1 MSSLQFSGRIRDNV
15 SVPVQQGQFTPS
27 DGGRP
32 QRKLSH
38 QRKYEVAALMSD
50 LSIETKQVVAPAI
63 AAFEDT
69 ASAFARGTIIP
80 TVSGPVAV
88 EDLIPG
94 DFVETEHG
102 PEPVVWI
109 GSTSYVPNVENT
121 ESSLTGLYRSNAGAF
136 GDHGPITDTMF
147 GPAARV
153 RFKRAHLRPLI
164 GNDSVLLPMADI
176 VDGDRLIEV
185 TPASSVQMFHIA
197 LRHHAMINVGGVYV
211 ESYHPGPNIKRT
223 LGPDYH
229 DQFLSLFPNVHDF
242 EDFGEMALPRTRLE
256 VIRQLTSG

>member
-50 LSIETKQVVAPAI
+50 LSIETKQVVAPATSV
-63 AAFEDT
+63 FEDT

-109 GSTSYVPNVENT
+109 GSTSYVPNIEGT
-121 ESSLTGLYRSNAGAF
+121 GSSLTGLY
-136 GDHGPITDTMF
+136 
-147 GPAARV
+147 PATPV
-153 RFKRAHLRPLI
+153 
-164 GNDSVLLPMADI
+164 PMAI
-176 VDGDRLIEV
+176 TARSP
-185 TPASSVQMFHIA
+185 TRCS
-197 LRHHAMINVGGVYV
+197 
-211 ESYHPGPNIKRT
+211 
-223 LGPDYH
+223 
-229 DQFLSLFPNVHDF
+229 
-242 EDFGEMALPRTRLE
+242 ALPP
-256 VIRQLTSG
+256 VSATSAPICAR